1 MLRRRARAQQRS
13 TKEEPW
19 RHIWA
24 CSSSRRR
31 EPKASRRVPGRIDAA
46 RQLAKSLGGDLKE
59 VYLAMGQFDLAAFIE
74 APNDEVVAK
83 VLLATAQRGTV
94 STQTIRLFSEAEYRK
109 LVAELP

>member
-1 MLRRRARAQQRS
+1 MATYLGLFKFTQKGAES
-13 TKEEPW
+13 LKE
-19 RHIWA
+19 
-24 CSSSRRR
+24 S
-31 EPKASRRVPGRIDAA
+31 PGRIDAA
-46 RQLAKSLGGDLKE
+46 RELAKSLGGDLKE

>member
-1 MLRRRARAQQRS
+1 MATYLGLFKFTQKGAES
-13 TKEEPW
+13 LKE
-19 RHIWA
+19 
-24 CSSSRRR
+24 S
-31 EPKASRRVPGRIDAA
+31 PGRIDAA

>member
-1 MLRRRARAQQRS
+1 MATYLGLFKFTQKGAES
-13 TKEEPW
+13 LKE
-19 RHIWA
+19 
-24 CSSSRRR
+24 S
-31 EPKASRRVPGRIDAA
+31 PGRIDAA

-59 VYLAMGQFDLAAFIE
+59 VYLAMGQFDLVAFIE

-109 LVAELP
+109 LVADLP